1 MVGAIIFI
9 AIVAVV
15 VIFNIMTYNKLVRL
29 RNQVMNAFAQIETLL
44 QRRFDLIPNLVETVK
59 GYQIHEKELLENV
72 AAARSGFLNAG
83 SNQEKM
89 EVYNDLSS
97 HLRKLFAVTEAYPDL
112 KANQSFMMLQQ
123 ELSGTEDKLTYARQF
138 YNDAVTM
145 FNDSILIFPNN
156 IVASM
161 SGFKAEELFDAV
173 QEADKV
179 PNVSFR

>member
-1 MVGAIIFI
+1 V
-9 AIVAVV
+9 
-15 VIFNIMTYNKLVRL
+15 
-29 RNQVMNAFAQIETLL
+29 
-44 QRRFDLIPNLVETVK
+44 
-59 GYQIHEKELLENV
+59 
-72 AAARSGFLNAG
+72 S
-83 SNQEKM
+83 
-89 EVYNDLSS
+89 
-97 HLRKLFAVTEAYPDL
+97 EAYPDL

>member
-15 VIFNIMTYNKLVRL
+15 VIFYIMTYNKLVRL
-29 RNQVMNAFAQIETLL
+29 RNQVKNAFAQIETLL

-97 HLRKLFAVTEAYPDL
+97 HLRKLFAVT
-112 KANQSFMMLQQ
+112 NQSFMMLQQ